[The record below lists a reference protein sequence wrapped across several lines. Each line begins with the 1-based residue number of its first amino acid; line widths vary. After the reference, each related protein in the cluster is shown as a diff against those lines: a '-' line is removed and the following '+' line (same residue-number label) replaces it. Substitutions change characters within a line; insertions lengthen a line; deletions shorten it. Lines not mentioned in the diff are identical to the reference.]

1 MDDAPPR
8 IEQAVLDDL
17 RARLRA
23 WRPVGLT
30 GVAGWERGTEPGY
43 LAELV
48 AYWPEHY
55 DWRPHEDGIRAL
67 PWARAAGARV
77 VHQRSDDPDATAVV
91 LLHGW
96 PDSVLRY
103 ERVLPLLEDLHV
115 VVPALPGYPFAAPS
129 AERDVSSADMAE
141 VTAAAMSAL
150 GYERYVVS

>member
-23 WRPVGLT
+23 WRPVRLT
-30 GVAGWERGTEPGY
+30 GVAGWDRGTEPGY
-43 LAELV
+43 LVELV
-48 AYWPEHY
+48 AYWAERY
-55 DWRPHEDGIRAL
+55 DWRPHEDRIRSL
-67 PWARAAGARV
+67 PWAHAAGARV
-77 VHQRSDDPDATAVV
+77 VHQRSEDPHASAVV

-115 VVPALPGYPFAAPS
+115 VVPALPGYPFAAPT
-129 AERDVSSADMAE
+129 AEKDLSSADMGE
-141 VTAAAMSAL
+141 VVAAAMAEV